1 MANSEC
7 QNLTTQRKGSL
18 GQDCFNLVVNKYCY
32 EIKKIQLCGT
42 ANNGLI

>member
-18 GQDCFNLVVNKYCY
+18 GQDCFNLVKTTIFMRLK
-32 EIKKIQLCGT
+32 EPIKIQ
-42 ANNGLI
+42 